1 MIVSAHGKDSR
12 ELCVVVP
19 STLSRDFTL
28 ILVFFYYA
36 LEAPRVIP
44 GSLNCERLVNFMT
57 INNIEQECHP
67 RQ

>member
-12 ELCVVVP
+12 ELCVIVLP

-28 ILVFFYYA
+28 ILVFYYA
-36 LEAPRVIP
+36 LEAPRVIL
-44 GSLNCERLVNFMT
+44 GSLNCELLVNFM
-57 INNIEQECHP
+57 IFNNIEQECHP